1 MNALIENLDLILV
14 GFGRTLMLTG
24 ISAVLALVLGV
35 LLATC
40 RVSPVASLRS
50 FGTIYVQVFRNT
62 PLTLLF
68 FFIIAV
74 FPTMFFPIG
83 TFTQQAIVA
92 LSLYTASFVCES
104 LRSGINSVNVGQ
116 AEAARA
122 VGMTFTQT
130 LSLIILP
137 QAIRSVVPPLIN
149 VFIALTKNTSVA
161 GGFAVAELFAVGRQL
176 SNSNPASVIPV
187 LLGVGVCYLVITIP
201 AGQLAGYLER
211 KVAFAR

>member
-24 ISAVLALVLGV
+24 LSAVLSLVLGI

-40 RVSPVASLRS
+40 RVSPVASLRA
-50 FGTIYVQVFRNT
+50 FGALYVNVFRNT

-68 FFIIAV
+68 FFFIAV
-74 FPTMFFPIG
+74 FPTMFFVIPSFFIA
-83 TFTQQAIVA
+83 AIIA
-92 LSLYTASFVCES
+92 LSLYTASFVCEA

-149 VFIALTKNTSVA
+149 VFIALTKNSSVA

>member
-24 ISAVLALVLGV
+24 LSAVLSLVLGI

-40 RVSPVASLRS
+40 RVSPVASLRA
-50 FGTIYVQVFRNT
+50 FGAAYVNVFRNT

-68 FFIIAV
+68 FFFIAV
-74 FPTMFFPIG
+74 FPTMFFVIPSFFIA
-83 TFTQQAIVA
+83 AIIA
-92 LSLYTASFVCES
+92 LSLYTASFVCEA

-149 VFIALTKNTSVA
+149 VFIALTKNSSVA

-201 AGQLAGYLER
+201 AGQLAGFLER